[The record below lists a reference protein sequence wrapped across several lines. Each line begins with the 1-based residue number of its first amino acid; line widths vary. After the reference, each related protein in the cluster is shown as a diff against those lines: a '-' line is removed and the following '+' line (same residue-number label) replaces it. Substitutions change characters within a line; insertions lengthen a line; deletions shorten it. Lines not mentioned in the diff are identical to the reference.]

1 MPDLHRNTQSDYAEH
16 NNAERSN
23 ENTRNALCGIVQDS
37 AWWVNPVLVGQFEF
51 TEWTP
56 DNHLRHSRFI
66 ALRDDKKPKE
76 VVREG

>member
-1 MPDLHRNTQSDYAEH
+1 MPMRITATLVQIAVRPPPKSCGK
-16 NNAERSN
+16 NA
-23 ENTRNALCGIVQDS
+23 CDIVRHS
-37 AWWVNPVLVGQFEF
+37 TLWLKPVLVGQFEF

>member
-1 MPDLHRNTQSDYAEH
+1 VPDLHRNTQSDYAEQ
-16 NNAERSN
+16 NNAGRSN
-23 ENTRNALCGIVQDS
+23 ENTRNTRCGIIQDS
-37 AWWVNPVLVGQFEF
+37 AWWVKPVLVGRFEF

-66 ALRDDKKPKE
+66 ALRDDKKPKD